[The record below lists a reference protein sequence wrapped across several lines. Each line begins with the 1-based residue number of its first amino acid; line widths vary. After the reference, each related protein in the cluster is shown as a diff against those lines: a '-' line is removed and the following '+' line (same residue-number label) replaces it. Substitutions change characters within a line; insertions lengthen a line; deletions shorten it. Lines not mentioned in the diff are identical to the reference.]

1 MAFYL
6 ISQQTTY
13 ETNMPGLCLPSDQNV
28 NLAVYT
34 SLKTAYEQGLHYFNQ
49 IKLEDEINYSNQI
62 TLGNKIVTYSL
73 DDIKDTLIDD
83 SIATIGQE
91 TIVEYVPADPK
102 YSTHKITRIVLQ
114 KFQKDIYL
122 Y

>member
-34 SLKTAYEQGLHYFNQ
+34 SLKTAYEQGLHYFDQ
-49 IKLEDEINYSNQI
+49 IKLEDEIEI

>member
-6 ISQQTTY
+6 ISQQTSHKS
-13 ETNMPGLCLPSDQNV
+13 NMPALCLPSDQTT

-49 IKLEDEINYSNQI
+49 IALEDNVMIH
-62 TLGNKIVTYSL
+62 SL
-73 DDIKDTLIDD
+73 DDVKKALVDD
-83 SIATIGQE
+83 SIAIIGQE
-91 TIVEYVPADPK
+91 ILTEYAGADHNYYTK
-102 YSTHKITRIVLQ
+102 EITRIVLQ
-114 KFQKDIYL
+114 KFQKNTYL

>member
-6 ISQQTTY
+6 ISQLTSHQS
-13 ETNMPGLCLPSDQNV
+13 NMPALCLPSDQNV

-34 SLKTAYEQGLHYFNQ
+34 NLKTAYEQGLHYFNQ
-49 IKLEDEINYSNQI
+49 IALESDTTTYDLSEIKKALADN
-62 TLGNKIVTYSL
+62 
-73 DDIKDTLIDD
+73 

-91 TIVEYVPADPK
+91 TLTEYAAVDHNYYTK
-102 YSTHKITRIVLQ
+102 EITRVVLQ
-114 KFQKDIYL
+114 KFQKDTYL

>member
-6 ISQQTTY
+6 ISQQTSHQS
-13 ETNMPGLCLPSDQNV
+13 NMPALCLPSDQTTNI
-28 NLAVYT
+28 AVYT
-34 SLKTAYEQGLHYFNQ
+34 NFKTAYEQGLHYFNQ
-49 IKLEDEINYSNQI
+49 IKLESD
-62 TLGNKIVTYSL
+62 VTTYELSDVKKAL
-73 DDIKDTLIDD
+73 VDG

-91 TIVEYVPADPK
+91 ILTEYAGADHNYYTK
-102 YSTHKITRIVLQ
+102 EITRIVLQ

>member
-6 ISQQTTY
+6 ISQLTTHQS
-13 ETNMPGLCLPSDQNV
+13 NMPALCLPSNQTA
-28 NLAVYT
+28 NLVIYT

-49 IKLEDEINYSNQI
+49 IKLESDTTIYELS
-62 TLGNKIVTYSL
+62 
-73 DDIKDTLIDD
+73 DIKKALIDD

-91 TIVEYVPADPK
+91 TLTEYAAADSNYYTKQIV
-102 YSTHKITRIVLQ
+102 KIVIQ
-114 KFQKDIYL
+114 KFQKNTFL